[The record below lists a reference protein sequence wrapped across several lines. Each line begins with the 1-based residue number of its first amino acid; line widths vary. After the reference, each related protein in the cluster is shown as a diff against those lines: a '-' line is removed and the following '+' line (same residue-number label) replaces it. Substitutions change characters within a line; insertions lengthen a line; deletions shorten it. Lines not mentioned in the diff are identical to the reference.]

1 MVGRCE
7 LVSNVTHNKGGQ
19 QQPGRPEQNADN
31 ARHSVDDSSTDKVAL
46 KVLNVDSKKK
56 LV

>member
-31 ARHSVDDSSTDKVAL
+31 ARHSVDNSSTDKVAL
-46 KVLNVDSKKK
+46 KVLNVDSRKK